1 MVVTSENSLKS
12 GLRVAAVL
20 LAAGQGSRMGYVPK
34 AMLRLEGV
42 YLVQRHLSALREA
55 GIHDVVVVTGF
66 YHEQVEPVVQS
77 FPVKTV
83 RNPRPEAGQPGSV
96 RLGLETLGDRFDAVL
111 MVLCDQP
118 LIDAQDIHALIDEY
132 QKNGI
137 GRIVVPRVGRQRGNP
152 VVFSG
157 KVISEIL
164 AQGKD
169 MYCRKYMDDHPELVV
184 FFDTNNQ
191 HYVLDVDTV
200 SDLRG
205 FEQTWGMKLEL
216 PDR

>member
-1 MVVTSENSLKS
+1 MKS
-12 GLRVAAVL
+12 GLRAAAVL
-20 LAAGQGSRMGYVPK
+20 LAAGQGSRMGHVPK
-34 AMLRLEGV
+34 ALLRLKGV
-42 YLVQRHLSALREA
+42 FIVQRHLNALLEA
-55 GIHDVVVVTGF
+55 GITDVVVVTGF
-66 YHEQVEPVVQS
+66 YHEQVEPVVQA

-83 RNPRPEAGQPGSV
+83 RNPEPEAGQPGSV
-96 RLGLETLGDRFDAVL
+96 RLGLEALGDRFDAVL
-111 MVLCDQP
+111 MMLCDQP
-118 LIDAQDIHALIDEY
+118 LIDAQDIRALLDEY
-132 QKNGI
+132 QQNSS
-137 GRIVVPRVGRQRGNP
+137 GRIIVPRVGRQRGNP

-205 FEQTWGMKLEL
+205 FEQAWGLKLEL
-216 PDR
+216 PDQSEPIQRP